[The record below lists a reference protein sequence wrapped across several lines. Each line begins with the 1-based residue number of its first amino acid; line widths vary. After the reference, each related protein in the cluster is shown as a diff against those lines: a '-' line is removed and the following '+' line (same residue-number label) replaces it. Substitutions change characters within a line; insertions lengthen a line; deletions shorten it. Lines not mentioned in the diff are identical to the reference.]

1 MVTKSVRFDRFIGS
15 NCELRDFLDRIRR
28 KHPTRSTVCGL
39 LLAEV
44 RSSCD
49 ATDDQMYCL
58 KVLRALRC
66 RRGLRALEESAWSVA
81 NRIQLEECDENT
93 LPKER
98 DRIFLASILCAIGE
112 IDSESSHSS
121 LLKFYSSS
129 RYTHLR
135 AAVLFAM
142 SREHA
147 MFDIH
152 FVVDIL
158 EQEAGEPII
167 LSGLSTVT
175 LQLYRF
181 DSKIWWK
188 AVVSHLSHPSAEV
201 RACAIRALGTTG
213 GPETRPEIAKLLDD
227 VDPEVRKWA
236 AWMLE
241 WVDHQG

>member
-1 MVTKSVRFDRFIGS
+1 MTKSMRFYRHIGLSPELLDFIDRM
-15 NCELRDFLDRIRR
+15 RR

-58 KVLRALRC
+58 NMLRALRC

-81 NRIQLEECDENT
+81 NRIQLEECDEHT

-98 DRIFLASILCAIGE
+98 DRIFFASILCAIGE

-121 LLKFYSSS
+121 LVKFYSSL
-129 RYTHLR
+129 RNTHLR
-135 AAVLFAM
+135 AAVLIAM
-142 SREHA
+142 WREHS
-147 MFDIH
+147 MFDID
-152 FVVDIL
+152 FVVGVL
-158 EQEAGEPII
+158 EHEAREPLI

-188 AVVSHLSHPSAEV
+188 AVVSHLAHPSAAV
-201 RACAIRALGTTG
+201 RMYAIRALATTG
-213 GPETRPEIAKLLDD
+213 GPETRSEIAKLLDD
-227 VDPEVRKWA
+227 VDLEVRKWA
-236 AWMLE
+236 ALMLE
-241 WVDHQG
+241 VVDHKG

>member
-1 MVTKSVRFDRFIGS
+1 MRFDRFIGS
-15 NCELRDFLDRIRR
+15 NSELRDFLDRIRR

-49 ATDDQMYCL
+49 ATDDQMYCI
-58 KVLRALRC
+58 KTLRALRC

-81 NRIQLEECDENT
+81 NGIESEECNEDT
-93 LPKER
+93 LPKEK
-98 DRIFLASILCAIGE
+98 DRYFFASILCAIGE

-121 LLKFYSSS
+121 LVKFYSSL
-129 RYTHLR
+129 RNTHLR
-135 AAVLFAM
+135 AAVLIAM
-142 SREHA
+142 WREHS
-147 MFDIH
+147 MFDID
-152 FVVDIL
+152 FVVGVL
-158 EQEAGEPII
+158 EHEAREPLI

-201 RACAIRALGTTG
+201 RMYAIRALATTG
-213 GPETRPEIAKLLDD
+213 GPKTRPEIAKLLDD

>member
-1 MVTKSVRFDRFIGS
+1 MTKFTTFYRHIRSS
-15 NCELRDFLDRIRR
+15 PKLLDFLDRMRR
-28 KHPTRSTVCGL
+28 KHPTRSSVCGL

-58 KVLRALRC
+58 KMLRALRC

-81 NRIQLEECDENT
+81 NRIQSEECNEET

-98 DRIFLASILCAIGE
+98 DRYFVASILCAIGE

-121 LLKFYSSS
+121 LLQFYFSV
-129 RYTHLR
+129 RNTHLK
-135 AAVLFAM
+135 AAVLSAM
-142 SREHA
+142 SLEHS
-147 MFDIH
+147 MFDIN

-158 EQEAGEPII
+158 EQEASEPII
-167 LSGLSTVT
+167 LSGLCAVM
-175 LQLYRF
+175 LHLYRF
-181 DSKIWWK
+181 DSTIWWK
-188 AVVSHLSHPSAEV
+188 AVVSHLAHRSAEV
-201 RACAIRALGTTG
+201 RMYAIRALATTG

-227 VDPEVRKWA
+227 ADPEVCKWA

-241 WVDHQG
+241 WVAHKG